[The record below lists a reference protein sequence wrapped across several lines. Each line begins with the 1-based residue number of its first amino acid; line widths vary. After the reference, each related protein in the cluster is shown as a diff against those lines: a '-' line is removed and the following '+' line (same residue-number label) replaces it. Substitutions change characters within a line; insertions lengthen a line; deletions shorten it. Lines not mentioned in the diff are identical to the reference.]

1 MARGNIP
8 SHLVPLVGKKNWT
21 KSELEEKKRREVI
34 LDGESIRPSEHLPTN
49 LHDRF
54 YWFVNEFEGLGI
66 LANVDSDAISRYIM
80 ADEKYWEVTEYVE
93 GMDVDDPDFNKITNI
108 QKRYFDQSTTLAK
121 ELGLTFKSRMGL
133 KKPDDQDDKPQSDE
147 EKLFGK
153 ALGQ

>member
-21 KSELEEKKRREVI
+21 KAELEEKKRREVI

-80 ADEKYWEVTEYVE
+80 ADEKYWE
-93 GMDVDDPDFNKITNI
+93 IT
-108 QKRYFDQSTTLAK
+108 
-121 ELGLTFKSRMGL
+121 
-133 KKPDDQDDKPQSDE
+133 
-147 EKLFGK
+147 
-153 ALGQ
+153 